1 MDKNISVII
10 TLYKTPPN
18 KLQLLKQYENYNLII
33 FDQGSKNN
41 EKIISKILKKNLG
54 IFIQKNIGLSKS
66 TNFLISKVKTKFFFL
81 HKLILKLK
89 KILLKTY

>member
-10 TLYKTPPN
+10 TLYKTPSN

-41 EKIISKILKKNLG
+41 EKIISKILKKK
-54 IFIQKNIGLSKS
+54 FRYFYSEKNIGLSKLLMI
-66 TNFLISKVKTKFFFL
+66 F
-81 HKLILKLK
+81 
-89 KILLKTY
+89 LKTMMVLLE